1 MQKSDH
7 MKRKIIT
14 IDENRC
20 TGCGQCI
27 PNCPE
32 GALQVIDGKARI
44 INDLFCDGLGACI
57 GHCPEGAISIEE
69 REAEEYDE
77 RRVMENVIKQGENV
91 IEAHLKHLKDHN
103 QHGYLQ
109 EAVAF
114 LKERGMAVPLREPA
128 LLCGC
133 PGESVKDFSKEHR
146 IQSVPSVSQLRQ
158 WPVQFMLVPPHA
170 SFLKDADLLIASD
183 CVPCAYG
190 GFHTLLTGKIVLVGC
205 PKFDDSALYRKKL
218 LDILK
223 NNTISSI
230 TVAIMEVP
238 CCFGL
243 YQLVLEAVKES
254 KKGIPVKKY
263 IVTIKGELQAE

>member
-1 MQKSDH
+1 

-14 IDENRC
+14 IDEERC

-44 INDLFCDGLGACI
+44 VNDLFCDGLGACI

-69 REAEEYDE
+69 REAEKYDE
-77 RRVMENVIKQGENV
+77 RKVMENVIKQGENV
-91 IEAHLKHLKDHN
+91 IKAHLKHLKDHN
-103 QHGYLQ
+103 QHEYLQ
-109 EAVAF
+109 EAVTF
-114 LKERGMAVPLREPA
+114 LKERGMAVPVPEQPA

-133 PGESVKDFSKEHR
+133 PGESVKDFRKEHR
-146 IQSVPSVSQLRQ
+146 IQSEAPSVSQLRQ

-170 SFLKDADLLIASD
+170 PFLKDADVLIASD
-183 CVPCAYG
+183 CVPCAYP
-190 GFHTLLTGKIVLVGC
+190 GFHANLLKGKMLLVGC
-205 PKFDDSALYRKKL
+205 PKFDNIELYRKKL
-218 LDILK
+218 CDIIK

-243 YQLVLEAVKES
+243 YQLVLEAVTES
-254 KKGIPVKKY
+254 KKEIPVKKC
-263 IVTIKGELQAE
+263 IVTIKGELQSE